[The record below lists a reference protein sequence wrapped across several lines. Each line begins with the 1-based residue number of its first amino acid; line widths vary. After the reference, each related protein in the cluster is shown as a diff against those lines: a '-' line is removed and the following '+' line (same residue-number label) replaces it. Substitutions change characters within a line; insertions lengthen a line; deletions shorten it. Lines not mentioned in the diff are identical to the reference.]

1 MSTSRLRQPSIRSLL
16 LSSIGLLLVVV
27 MVVGAI
33 ALITLNSAEE
43 QLGTFHDQTLSDVSD
58 ALELSGNASKLAAS
72 APFLMTLSPSFQL
85 ESEAERILATLDHI
99 ETLGGGDPDLIRPLA
114 RIRVAIT
121 DLARAMVPQG
131 RNAAELALIDQD
143 LERLQ
148 KRFRRLAQS
157 RDQSPEDRQNWS
169 ALQQLVMA
177 AIGALR
183 SQELIK
189 VGEQQS
195 SFRRIRQDIAS
206 NAPAAVRTALAEVD
220 DA

>member
-1 MSTSRLRQPSIRSLL
+1 MDPKEQLRQ
-16 LSSIGLLLVVV
+16 V
-27 MVVGAI
+27 
-33 ALITLNSAEE
+33 EE
-43 QLGTFHDQTLSDVSD
+43 EMARD
-58 ALELSGNASKLAAS
+58 
-72 APFLMTLSPSFQL
+72 
-85 ESEAERILATLDHI
+85 EAEAKRLSQTDAAGVKQPPTGRSISSRGSSGSGKRQSKGRVYWLAVFML
-99 ETLGGGDPDLIRPLA
+99 LISGALA
-114 RIRVAIT
+114 FSRGMS
-121 DLARAMVPQG
+121 DK
-131 RNAAELALIDQD
+131 D

-157 RDQSPEDRQNWS
+157 RDQSPEDRQDWS

-206 NAPAAVRTALAEVD
+206 NAPAAIRAALAEVD
-220 DA
+220 DADSIVGKIRFDEHGQNEVAQITKTSMHDPPPKPPMTAAHPAYETAL